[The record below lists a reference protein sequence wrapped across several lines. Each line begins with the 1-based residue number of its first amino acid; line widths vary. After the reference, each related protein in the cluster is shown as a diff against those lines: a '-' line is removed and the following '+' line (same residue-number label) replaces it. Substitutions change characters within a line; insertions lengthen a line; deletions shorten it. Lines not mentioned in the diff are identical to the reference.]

1 MLTSAERRVALAL
14 VLWLAAGAALDAIL
28 AHRPRALAP
37 WLGPARVAD
46 VARAGSGD
54 DDPGPLA
61 AAAAIDSALGR
72 PRRSKTPARAR
83 RSFAYDERG
92 RLDLNRA
99 DSTELELL
107 PGVGP
112 ALASRILAARARAG
126 RFTTVQDLLQ
136 VRGIGP
142 RILAKLLP
150 SVTVRAA
157 QDSLAAPRAG
167 P

>member
-14 VLWLAAGAALDAIL
+14 LLWLAAGAALDAVL

-37 WLGPARVAD
+37 WLGRTRVVD

-54 DDPGPLA
+54 GDPEPLA
-61 AAAAIDSALGR
+61 TAAIDSALGPQYRGKTPAR
-72 PRRSKTPARAR
+72 PRRSL
-83 RSFAYDERG
+83 AYDERG

-112 ALASRILAARARAG
+112 TLASRILAVRARAG
-126 RFTTVQDLLQ
+126 RFAAVQDLLQ

>member
-54 DDPGPLA
+54 DDPEPLA
-61 AAAAIDSALGR
+61 VAAIDSVLGR
-72 PRRSKTPARAR
+72 PRRTKPPARAR
-83 RSFAYDERG
+83 RSLAYDERG

-99 DSTELELL
+99 D
-107 PGVGP
+107 
-112 ALASRILAARARAG
+112 
-126 RFTTVQDLLQ
+126 
-136 VRGIGP
+136 
-142 RILAKLLP
+142 
-150 SVTVRAA
+150 
-157 QDSLAAPRAG
+157 
-167 P
+167 

>member
-14 VLWLAAGAALDAIL
+14 VLWLAAGAALDAAL
-28 AHRPRALAP
+28 VHRPRALAP

-46 VARAGSGD
+46 VARAGNGD
-54 DDPGPLA
+54 GDPEPLA
-61 AAAAIDSALGR
+61 AATIDSTLG
-72 PRRSKTPARAR
+72 PARRGKTPARAR
-83 RSFAYDERG
+83 RSLAYDERG

-126 RFTTVQDLLQ
+126 RFTTVHDLLQ

-157 QDSLAAPRAG
+157 QDSLAAPRFG

>member
-14 VLWLAAGAALDAIL
+14 VAWLAGGVALDAAL
-28 AHRPRALAP
+28 AHRPHVLAP
-37 WLGPARVAD
+37 WLGPSRVAD
-46 VARAGSGD
+46 VAGAGGE
-54 DDPGPLA
+54 A
-61 AAAAIDSALGR
+61 VAIPESSA
-72 PRRSKTPARAR
+72 TDTAAR
-83 RSFAYDERG
+83 RSRRPSRPARSRRALAYDERG

-126 RFTTVQDLLQ
+126 RFAAVGDLLQ

-157 QDSLAAPRAG
+157 QDSLAGAASDP
-167 P
+167 

>member
-14 VLWLAAGAALDAIL
+14 VAWLAAGAALDAAL

-37 WLGPARVAD
+37 WLGPARIAD
-46 VARAGSGD
+46 VARAGGAIVAIAESSGAD
-54 DDPGPLA
+54 SGPRPSLRP
-61 AAAAIDSALGR
+61 SRPQHRRRAL
-72 PRRSKTPARAR
+72 
-83 RSFAYDERG
+83 AYDERG

-112 ALASRILAARARAG
+112 ALASRILAARARVG
-126 RFTTVQDLLQ
+126 RFTAVGDLLQ

-157 QDSLAAPRAG
+157 QDSLAGAAADP
-167 P
+167 

>member
-14 VLWLAAGAALDAIL
+14 VAWLAAGAALDAAL
-28 AHRPRALAP
+28 AHRPRVLAP

-46 VARAGSGD
+46 VARAGGEAVEIPESSG
-54 DDPGPLA
+54 A
-61 AAAAIDSALGR
+61 DSAV
-72 PRRSKTPARAR
+72 RRSLPPARPAR
-83 RSFAYDERG
+83 RRRALAYDERG

-112 ALASRILAARARAG
+112 ALASRILATRARVG
-126 RFTTVQDLLQ
+126 RFAAVGDLLQ

-157 QDSLAAPRAG
+157 QDSLAGAG
-167 P
+167 SGP